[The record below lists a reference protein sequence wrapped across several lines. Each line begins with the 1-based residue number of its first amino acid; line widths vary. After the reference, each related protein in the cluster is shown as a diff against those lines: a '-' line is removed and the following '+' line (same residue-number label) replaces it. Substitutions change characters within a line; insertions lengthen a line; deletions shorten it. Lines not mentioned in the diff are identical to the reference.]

1 MLFQDPNIDEG
12 FIVAEDMDRS
22 LVVKENPFPWQPDL
36 ANIPV
41 AVKKNCLLLLPSSI
55 PCMSIWISFTW
66 PSMVMRPDTSGF
78 GHSFE

>member
-1 MLFQDPNIDEG
+1 MIPYLTKTLQVSHHICDRFPCISLDTDLLFQDPNIDEG

-41 AVKKNCLLLLPSSI
+41 AVKKNCLLSLPSSI
-55 PCMSIWISFTW
+55 P
-66 PSMVMRPDTSGF
+66 
-78 GHSFE
+78 